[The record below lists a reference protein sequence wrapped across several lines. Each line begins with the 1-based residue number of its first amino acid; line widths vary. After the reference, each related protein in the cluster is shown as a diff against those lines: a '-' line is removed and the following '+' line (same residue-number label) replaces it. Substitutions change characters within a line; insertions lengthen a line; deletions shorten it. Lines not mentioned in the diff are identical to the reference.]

1 MRRIVTALAGTVT
14 ALVMLFGYHTSTAGS
29 GITAAVPTGP
39 VTTGSSG
46 SSSSSGSRGSSGSA
60 AGAQTYTGDTV
71 QTQWGPVQV
80 QVTVSGGEI
89 TDVTT
94 LQHPSGNSR
103 DEEINAYALP
113 VLRQNVLSAQSA
125 DIDLVSGATVTSQ
138 GYVGSLQSAL
148 DQANL

>member
-29 GITAAVPTGP
+29 GSPTAVPTGP
-39 VTTGSSG
+39 VTTGSSSAG
-46 SSSSSGSRGSSGSA
+46 SSSGTGT
-60 AGAQTYTGDTV
+60 QTYPGDTV

-80 QVTVSGGEI
+80 QIAVSGGQVTE
-89 TDVTT
+89 VTT
-94 LQHPSGNSR
+94 LQHPSGNPR

-113 VLRQNVLSAQSA
+113 VLRESALSAQSA

>member
-29 GITAAVPTGP
+29 GTTAAVPTAP
-39 VTTGSSG
+39 ATTGGGSSG
-46 SSSSSGSRGSSGSA
+46 SSSSPGGG
-60 AGAQTYTGDTV
+60 QTYTGDAV
-71 QTQWGPVQV
+71 QTRWGPVQV
-80 QVTVSGGEI
+80 QISVSGGRVTE
-89 TDVTT
+89 VTT
-94 LQHPSGNSR
+94 LQYPSGNPR

-113 VLRQNVLSAQSA
+113 VLRESALAAQSA
-125 DIDLVSGATVTSQ
+125 DIDLVSGATVTSE